1 MKFKIKHNGSPYNEY
16 GKIIKLNWFQVVVAL
31 CLASPGTNWII
42 PFCKKLMNY
51 EVCRITLHNK
61 EV

>member
-1 MKFKIKHNGSPYNEY
+1 MKFNIKCKREVYVTY